1 MTRPGDRL
9 RTIAARIF
17 DRRTMERVVDPLV
30 ADLQVEHAEAI
41 RERRIWSSRRILLT
55 GYVVFLKTIALCGAR
70 NTIRSLRDWTV
81 DDRLAMSRT
90 LRFSV
95 AAIAVTTVA
104 IELLSRNRLFALYH
118 PKLLVYLAPSALV
131 LAVPMGV
138 TLGILLG
145 LRGRAVSRQST
156 RGVLACATF
165 SSLACLATLAWIM
178 PLANREFRQ
187 LVFQNDVR
195 RFERDGVILAKGI
208 NELTLGALSQR
219 IDSYRRTGTVTDLLD
234 ANSIGGALLSYSY
247 HMRWA
252 LSCATLVLA
261 LFALSVTR
269 RIVAGWTTA
278 LAAFGACFSYYVVMW
293 AGRAAA
299 LQNTLPAFV
308 GAWLPNVV
316 FAVVSVTLLIVASSQ
331 KSVAHSPRPT

>member
-9 RTIAARIF
+9 RTMAARVF

-41 RERRIWSSRRILLT
+41 RRGRVWRSRWILLS
-55 GYVVFLKTIALCGAR
+55 GHVAFLKTIGLCGAEGVMR
-70 NTIRSLRDWTV
+70 FLRGWNVEDRS
-81 DDRLAMSRT
+81 AMSRT
-90 LRFSV
+90 LGFSV
-95 AAIAVTTVA
+95 AAIAVMTVA
-104 IELLSRNRLFALYH
+104 IELLSRNRLFVLYH

-131 LAVPMGV
+131 LAVPI
-138 TLGILLG
+138 GITFGLLLG
-145 LRGRAVSRQST
+145 LRGRVVSRRST
-156 RGVLACATF
+156 GALLACAIF
-165 SSLACLATLAWIM
+165 SSLACLVMMAWVV

-187 LVFQNDVR
+187 FVFQDDVR
-195 RFERDGVILAKGI
+195 RFERDLILAKGI
-208 NELTLGALSQR
+208 NELTLGELSQQ

-234 ANSIGGALLSYSY
+234 ANSISGALLSYSY

-269 RIVAGWTTA
+269 RIVAGWTTV
-278 LAAFGACFSYYVVMW
+278 LAAFGACFSYYVFMW

-299 LQNTLPAFV
+299 LQETLPAFV
-308 GAWLPNVV
+308 GAWLPNLV
-316 FAVVSVTLLIVASSQ
+316 FAVVSVALLIKV
-331 KSVAHSPRPT
+331 RPTFAGTL